1 MNEPIYINQ
10 HYESIREIRDDAI
23 GLQGYLVIGSRIN
36 GLTCGGLRIHN
47 KVNVQELKNLAKV
60 MELKQTFIGLPRG
73 GSRAGI
79 IADYH
84 LPQAE
89 KQRLMN
95 RFAELVESELQ
106 DRRWLVAI
114 DIGTNIELT
123 QNMYKHIG
131 IDTPKPAKEIA
142 NAGYFTAL
150 GVEKSIDVSLSV
162 KNLDIENCKVAIEG
176 MGNVGIHLY
185 KILTNRGASVVAASN
200 INHALY
206 NANGLTAEEA
216 LSLSEPEAPLIKSS
230 GTKLIPKEELL
241 QLPVNIIT
249 PCATDSTIHSDN
261 VTKVQAD
268 IICAGANNPVTYAAS
283 QVLFEK
289 GACYLPDFMTNAGG
303 ALGNMVKFAGLPERY
318 LINLLENQFTND
330 LRQVHETSQ
339 AQNKT
344 PSTIAI
350 EALDAKFKRMK
361 TSLEVKNNTNR
372 LYEFALAVYRKG
384 YLPKPLVRPMAVRKI
399 NQSFGVY

>member
-10 HYESIREIRDDAI
+10 HYESIKEIRDEAI

-47 KVNVQELKNLAKV
+47 KVNVQELKDLAKV

-84 LPQAE
+84 LPQYE

-95 RFAELVESELQ
+95 RFAELVKSELQ
-106 DRRWLVAI
+106 SRRWLVAI
-114 DIGTNIELT
+114 DVGTNIDLA

-131 IDTPKPAKEIA
+131 VDIPKPSEDIA

-150 GVEKSIDVSLSV
+150 GVEKSIEVSLSV
-162 KNLDIENCKVAIEG
+162 KNLDIENCKFAIEG
-176 MGNVGIHLY
+176 MGNVGHHLY
-185 KILTNRGASVVAASN
+185 KILTNRGACVVAASN
-200 INHALY
+200 ISHALY
-206 NANGLTAEEA
+206 NENGLIAEEA
-216 LSLSEPEAPLIKSS
+216 LSLSESGEPLIKSF
-230 GTKLIPKEELL
+230 GTKLISKEELL
-241 QLPVNIIT
+241 YLPVDVLA
-249 PCATDSTIHSDN
+249 PCATDSTIHSAN
-261 VTKVQAD
+261 VTKVKAN

-283 QVLFEK
+283 QVLFER

-318 LINLLENQFTND
+318 FLDLLEKQFTND
-330 LRQVHETSQ
+330 LRQVYDTSQ

-350 EALDAKFKRMK
+350 KALDAKFERMK
-361 TSLEVKNNTNR
+361 LALEVTGNKNTFR
-372 LYEFALAVYRKG
+372 EFALAVYRKG
-384 YLPKPLVRPMAVRKI
+384 YLPKFLIRPVAIRKI
-399 NQSFGVY
+399 NKSFGIY